1 MKVANIAG
9 ARPQFI
15 KYFPVS
21 RAIAVFNDGSRLLP
35 LTDVLIH
42 TGQHYDYNMSKVFF
56 DDFGIK
62 EPDYHLGVGSGS
74 HGKQTGEILKKVED
88 VLMEEKPDVVVVY
101 GDTNTTLGAALAAA
115 KLHIPVAHVEAGLRS
130 FNKAMPEEVNRV
142 LTDHCST
149 ILFCP
154 TETAI
159 RNLEQEGFTNIADNG
174 KLIASGSDIALHTPL
189 SSPVVVNVGDVM
201 YDVVLTAADMA
212 APRSKILETL
222 GLDEKGYA
230 VLTMHRAET
239 TDRPGKLEEI
249 ADFVNGVT
257 GGMPVVFP
265 VHPRTR
271 KLLNT
276 IKNGLGEQVKLIEPV
291 GYFDMVW
298 LLKNSRI
305 ALTDSG
311 GLQKEAYWLGV
322 PCITLRDETEWLET
336 VKSGWNVL
344 YKNYGGSHSF
354 GCRADFYGDGSAA
367 TKIIDLLSRIT
378 RTMKK
383 ETAE

>member
-1 MKVANIAG
+1 
-9 ARPQFI
+9 
-15 KYFPVS
+15 
-21 RAIAVFNDGSRLLP
+21 
-35 LTDVLIH
+35 
-42 TGQHYDYNMSKVFF
+42 MSKVFF
-56 DDFGIK
+56 NDFGIK

-74 HGKQTGEILKKVED
+74 HGKQTGEILTKVEA

-130 FNKAMPEEVNRV
+130 FNKAMPEEINRV

-159 RNLEQEGFTNIADNG
+159 RNLEQEGFNIADNG
-174 KLIASGSDIALHTPL
+174 KLISSGCDTALRTPL
-189 SSPVVVNVGDVM
+189 FSPVVVNVGDVM
-201 YDVVLTAADMA
+201 YDVVLIAADMA
-212 APRSKILETL
+212 APRSKILKTL

-271 KLLNT
+271 NLLNT

-311 GLQKEAYWLGV
+311 GLQKEAYLLGV
-322 PCITLRDETEWLET
+322 PCITLRDETEWVET
-336 VKSGWNVL
+336 VESGWNVL
-344 YKNYGGSHSF
+344 YKNYSGSHSL
-354 GCRADFYGDGSAA
+354 GYRANFYGDGSAA
-367 TKIIDLLSRIT
+367 TKIIGLLSTII
-378 RTMKK
+378 KY
-383 ETAE
+383 